1 MNDWL
6 TVFFGGTGF
15 TGLVAI
21 LYTIFKER
29 KKNNQEDLKGDLTL
43 GELFRAS
50 ARKEVELVYQDMA
63 RLHGELEAQKSIC
76 NHHTQQLIDQQQQI
90 ETQAITIALVQARYR
105 AAEEYVTALLKE
117 WGKPVPPSPPRDY
130 KLGESKNDR

>member
-6 TVFFGGTGF
+6 TVLFGGTGF

-76 NHHTQQLIDQQQQI
+76 NHHTQQLHDQQQQI
-90 ETQAITIALVQARYR
+90 KSQAITITLVQARYR
-105 AAEEYVTALLKE
+105 AAEDYITALLRA
-117 WGKPVPPSPPRDY
+117 WGQPAPPQPPKDY
-130 KLGESKNDR
+130 KRGE

>member
-6 TVFFGGTGF
+6 TVLFGGTGF

-90 ETQAITIALVQARYR
+90 KTQAITITLVQARYK
-105 AAEEYVTALLKE
+105 AAEAYVATLLKG
-117 WGKPVPPSPPRDY
+117 WGNITPPNPPKDY

>member
-43 GELFRAS
+43 GELFRAA

-63 RLHGELEAQKSIC
+63 RLHEELQSQKAIC
-76 NHHTQQLIDQQQQI
+76 NHHTQQLHDQQQQI
-90 ETQAITIALVQARYR
+90 KSQAITITLVQARYR
-105 AAEEYVTALLKE
+105 AAEAYVAALLEE
-117 WGKPVPPSPPRDY
+117 WGNANPPNPPQDY
-130 KLGESKNDR
+130 RLGEDKNDR